1 MSRYGRKGVDTVRAR
16 RLSTSS
22 IDRTRASGETSFAS
36 SSSTKTATETTTA
49 SHRRDTRVFEKH
61 SWGGRARAERTERER
76 TRPRVYDAWVKEIKA
91 KEDWKTDGS
100 RAACVFVYRCRI

>member
-36 SSSTKTATETTTA
+36 SSSTKTATETPTA
-49 SHRRDTRVFEKH
+49 SHRRDTRVFGNH
-61 SWGGRARAERTERER
+61 SWGGARARSAGGSGHL
-76 TRPRVYDAWVKEIKA
+76 IKR
-91 KEDWKTDGS
+91 G
-100 RAACVFVYRCRI
+100 AAI